1 MNVNLFSIE
10 TLVGLI
16 LGLLLGFFIK
26 NLFRN
31 KENTN
36 EDYTRNL
43 KTLADKIQEFQDE
56 NKENRGSF
64 LQVLTDMRTAE
75 QNIGTVAQELKNTI
89 TSGGGQKQG
98 DWGQMVLEYIL
109 KNKLQFTEGEEFEVQ
124 KSFET
129 DEGRQI
135 PDVIVHFPYNR
146 DVIIDSKV
154 SLQAWDE
161 YVNSTDE
168 RVKEEALAEHK
179 KSIKAHIDSLYK
191 KKYQTIKG
199 INTLDTVIMFC
210 PNEAAISSLGD
221 SSRKMMDYAISKKIT
236 LVGPT
241 MLYYALKTVE
251 YFWKTEKQSK
261 NIKDVI
267 DIANR
272 VSSQAVEI
280 YQSAKNAQVSLGKSF
295 EGLDEVLNKI
305 KDGKGSF
312 LSKIDRMNK
321 IGGLSPKK
329 QIPVDI
335 LNDDPEPDDD
345 PHAGGTSKK
354 IPINNDKKTADLIA
368 NKKKIK

>member
-10 TLVGLI
+10 SFVGLI
-16 LGLLLGFFIK
+16 FGLLIGFFIK
-26 NLFRN
+26 AFFKN
-31 KENTN
+31 KKDSN
-36 EDYTRNL
+36 EDYSKNL
-43 KTLADKIQEFQDE
+43 KSLADKIQEIQDE

-75 QNIGTVAQELKNTI
+75 QHIGTVAQELKNTI

-124 KSFET
+124 KSFQTE
-129 DEGRQI
+129 EGRQI
-135 PDVIVHFPYNR
+135 PDVIVHFPNNR

-154 SLQAWDE
+154 SLQAWDTH
-161 YVNSTDE
+161 VNSTDP
-168 RVKEEALAEHK
+168 RAQEEALMLHK
-179 KSIKAHIDSLYK
+179 KSIKTHIDSLSK

-251 YFWKTEKQSK
+251 YFWKTERQSK
-261 NIKDVI
+261 NINDVI
-267 DIANR
+267 DIANK
-272 VSSQAVEI
+272 VSAQAVEI
-280 YQSAKNAQVSLGKSF
+280 YQSAKTAQISLGKSF
-295 EGLDEVLNKI
+295 DGLDEVLNKI

-312 LSKIDRMNK
+312 LSKIDKMNK

-329 QIPVDI
+329 QIPSN
-335 LNDDPEPDDD
+335 LYDDQDLDDD
-345 PHAGGTSKK
+345 MPESESSKK
-354 IPINNDKKTADLIA
+354 LSINNKKKPADLVA
-368 NKKKIK
+368 NKKK

>member
-1 MNVNLFSIE
+1 MNVNLFSVE

-31 KENTN
+31 KENFK

-161 YVNSTDE
+161 YANSTDE

-191 KKYQTIKG
+191 KKYQTIKE

-272 VSSQAVEI
+272 VSAQAVEI

-335 LNDDPEPDDD
+335 FNDDPEPDDD
-345 PHAGGTSKK
+345 PLAEATSKK

>member
-1 MNVNLFSIE
+1 ME
-10 TLVGLI
+10 TLAGLI
-16 LGLLLGFFIK
+16 IGLLLGFFIK
-26 NLFRN
+26 NLFKK
-31 KENTN
+31 KEIIT
-36 EDYTRNL
+36 EDYAQNL
-43 KTLADKIQEFQDE
+43 KTLTDKIQKFQDE
-56 NKENRGSF
+56 NNKDRGSVSQI
-64 LQVLTDMRTAE
+64 LKDMRTAE
-75 QNIGTVAQELKNTI
+75 QQMGIVAQELKNTI

-109 KNKLQFTEGEEFEVQ
+109 TNKLQFTQGEEFEVQ

-129 DEGRQI
+129 EEGRQI
-135 PDVIVHFPYNR
+135 PDVIVHFPNNR
-146 DVIIDSKV
+146 DIIIDSKV

-168 RVKEEALAEHK
+168 QAKKEALVRHK

-210 PNEAAISSLGD
+210 PNESAISSLGD

-272 VSSQAVEI
+272 VSTQAVEI
-280 YQSAKNAQVSLGKSF
+280 YQSAKNAQVSIGKSS

-312 LSKIDRMNK
+312 LSKIDKMNK

-329 QIPVDI
+329 QIPIDA
-335 LNDDPEPDDD
+335 NNDTPEDDPPS
-345 PHAGGTSKK
+345 GGASKK
-354 IPINNDKKTADLIA
+354 IPVSENEGEKNNADLIV
-368 NKKKIK
+368 KKKLNEKYCNN